1 MRLYAVWIAAVLSE
15 FLGGMDA
22 ILCPLIIFMIVEYST
37 GLLCCIVGKWR
48 FSNRGVKAVF
58 RKLTILCLVGI
69 ANTLEK
75 KFFGTGSFIRTS
87 IVLFYISSEG
97 LSILENAVS
106 MGVPVPKKLRRVIAQ
121 LPKRQR

>member
-37 GLLCCIVGKWR
+37 GLLCCIVGKRR

-75 KFFGTGSFIRTS
+75 NFLEQDRSYEQAWFSS
-87 IVLFYISSEG
+87 IFQAKGFLF
-97 LSILENAVS
+97 
-106 MGVPVPKKLRRVIAQ
+106 
-121 LPKRQR
+121 